1 MAKKNETIAYISG
14 STNKLPLLFMKS
26 NTFEI
31 RVNDRTFNYEK
42 STITGKE
49 LLILI
54 GLNHSTDYEIL
65 FKLAGKEF
73 EPIQLDE
80 VVDLADPKI
89 EKFFIK
95 PYPSVVIEVDDEI
108 YPIAHIFMTPTEILT
123 LAGIDADKHYLKQ
136 ILEAREITY
145 KNDKVHVIAMHHRM
159 KFVSCKIGNTPVS

>member
-1 MAKKNETIAYISG
+1 MAKKNETIALIGG
-14 STNKLPLLFMKS
+14 STNKLPLLFMKPNS
-26 NTFEI
+26 FEI

-65 FKLAGKEF
+65 FKLVGKEF

-80 VVDLADPKI
+80 VVDLADPRI
-89 EKFFIK
+89 ETFFIK

-145 KNDKVHVIAMHHRM
+145 KNDKAHVIAMHHKM
-159 KFVSCKIGNTPVS
+159 KFVSCKIGNTTVS